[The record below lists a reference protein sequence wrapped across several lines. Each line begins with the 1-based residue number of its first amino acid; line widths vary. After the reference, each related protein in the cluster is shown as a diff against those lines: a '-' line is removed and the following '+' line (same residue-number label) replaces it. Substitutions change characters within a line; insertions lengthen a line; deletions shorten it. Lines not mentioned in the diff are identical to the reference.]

1 MRGAAARADDMPNRA
16 AQRPGPARSGM
27 AIARV
32 GAAETDGDR
41 RRGSGGVG
49 AGDLGS
55 LRGGEHAAVDGGPS
69 GGGGAVGVV
78 LLDGGV
84 LDALQVGDVGL
95 LLSLHRGGEATEIQG
110 YSRSKGAT
118 RRVAADFRLGS

>member
-1 MRGAAARADDMPNRA
+1 MGTGA
-16 AQRPGPARSGM
+16 
-27 AIARV
+27 
-32 GAAETDGDR
+32 EE
-41 RRGSGGVG
+41 GSGGVG

-55 LRGGEHAAVDGGPS
+55 LRGGEHAAVDGGPP

-110 YSRSKGAT
+110 
-118 RRVAADFRLGS
+118 